1 MKIQE
6 LWADENTR
14 ITERYDLAMERIRQI
29 AEEGAG
35 QAAEPFR
42 AYFYKMALFVGQIED
57 LARRQL
63 REELEDCSLEELKLL
78 NRSLYQDILP
88 ENYEKSFANP
98 AYAAAELGKEQ
109 GSLLAAFY
117 AQLRGCIVFAYECRL
132 TDITILCETLIEIYN
147 RFEGEVPPAEAVRDI
162 LYWFYSDYTDVVLP
176 YRIREQLDTCLTF
189 AKDIIMEEDLSDLR
203 YLYRYGEYIS
213 DTELEVASFLSKLS
227 EETVERMASA
237 YTEGYKKGF
246 QVMGIDLS
254 RKKTVGIRYELG
266 FERMIRAAVRQ
277 FREMGLEPVVYRAAV
292 WSVTRTPNRNV
303 GYHGT
308 SPNRQYDY
316 DHRYDQAVYLD
327 KAFKERKLAVLRTAY
342 ETWKRAAADFAGP
355 AVVETFGQEPF
366 VPVNKPEA
374 LSLSRK
380 QEELSIAYSNES
392 MPIVNQYIPKDETS
406 FTIIA
411 FPVPEVGERFEE
423 IFAETIRINTLDYE
437 VYKEIQQRMIQVL
450 DEAQYVR
457 VTGRHDMQRKNDTEL
472 QIALHPLK
480 DKKKETNFE
489 NCVADVNIP
498 VGEVFTSPRLSGT
511 EGLLHVGKVYL
522 GNIQFK
528 NLRLRF
534 QNGMVTEYSCD
545 NFENQEEGKKLIR
558 QEILKN
564 HDTLPMGEF
573 AIGTNTTAYAMAERY
588 GIGEKLPILIAEK
601 MGPHFAVGDTCYSWS
616 EDSPVYNP
624 DGREVIARDNEVSI
638 LRKEDVSKAYFG
650 CHLDITIPYSELGD
664 IVAVRPDG
672 TEAYVIRDGR
682 FAAEGTERLN
692 EALEDM
698 ER

>member
-29 AEEGAG
+29 AEEKAR

-88 ENYEKSFANP
+88 ENYEKSYANP

-227 EETVERMASA
+227 EETVVRMASA

-411 FPVPEVGERFEE
+411 FPIPEVGERFEE

-437 VYKEIQQRMIQVL
+437 VYKKIQQRMIQVL
-450 DEAQYVR
+450 DEAQYVK

-545 NFENQEEGKKLIR
+545 NYENQEEGKKLIR

-616 EDSPVYNP
+616 EDSPV
-624 DGREVIARDNEVSI
+624 
-638 LRKEDVSKAYFG
+638 
-650 CHLDITIPYSELGD
+650 
-664 IVAVRPDG
+664 
-672 TEAYVIRDGR
+672 
-682 FAAEGTERLN
+682 
-692 EALEDM
+692 
-698 ER
+698 